1 MNTTNTQPK
10 HKETAQQRTAEAAVF
25 ETVEQAEKVVQQ
37 LLDAGFTKEQITV
50 VCSDEHKERNFGEF
64 EHQEPAGTYTAEAVL
79 TGGAIG
85 ALLGAIPVVGLAVA
99 TGSAIVWIA
108 GSTLVGGLSVA
119 GGLVGAMTTRGVER
133 EVADYY
139 QQAVVEGKI
148 LVSVE
153 VEDAQ
158 QRPNLPAAA
167 DIFATHGA
175 RPIALRKG

>member
-1 MNTTNTQPK
+1 MNTAHTESKAEKRTK
-10 HKETAQQRTAEAAVF
+10 QRTVEAAVF
-25 ETVEQAEKVVQQ
+25 GTVEQAEKVVQQ

-64 EHQEPAGTYTAEAVL
+64 EHQEPAGTHTAEAVL

-108 GSTLVGGLSVA
+108 GSTLVGGLGVA
-119 GGLVGAMTTRGVER
+119 GGLVGAMTTRGVEK

-139 QQAVVEGKI
+139 QQAVVEGMI

-153 VEDAQ
+153 VENTEQ
-158 QRPNLPAAA
+158 QPNLPAAA